1 MIDLKIVTISFD
13 PKRMVEIAAAV
24 ITFDTE
30 VLMAVNVFASI
41 FYDII
46 TLVTDNEVSN
56 EEDDVWFFVIK
67 RISVAILNESSAV
80 PVILKT
86 EEEVGKRNEGEGER
100 RIEEEEKRREV
111 DKRKIEEG
119 EKRRSVEEDEKRR
132 AEDLIFVKNN
142 LAKAYSY

>member
-1 MIDLKIVTISFD
+1 
-13 PKRMVEIAAAV
+13 MVEIAAAV